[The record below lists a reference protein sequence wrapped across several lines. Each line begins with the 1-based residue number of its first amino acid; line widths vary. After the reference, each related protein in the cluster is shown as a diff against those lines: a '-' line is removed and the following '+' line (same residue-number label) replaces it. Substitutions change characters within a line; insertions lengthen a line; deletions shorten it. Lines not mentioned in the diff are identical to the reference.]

1 MSPSTESLNPLT
13 FPLKSS
19 ALIEASAGTG
29 KTFTLA
35 LLYVRLVLQQGGEFS
50 FDQPLL
56 PPSILVVTFTKAA
69 TKELRDR
76 IRQRLVETASVLRAE
91 KPEAVTSDPLL
102 LDLREAVI
110 NEGKAAGQ
118 TNPSRTLAAAAYRL
132 DIAAQWMDE
141 AAISTIH
148 GWCYRMLKEHAF
160 DSGNLFQQEIIE
172 SEVELLQQAA
182 EDYWRHFYLPLSDD
196 DLEEVLSFF
205 DSPTQTRKKTSK
217 LLDHLERLES
227 PQDKPSDFLAQA
239 EQEKQKVLKPLKEK
253 WLKTFL
259 PALEEA
265 FAEAKKIKAYKATS
279 LNAKHIAD
287 IVAKLKSWAEGHQD
301 QPGIDYA
308 KSNSFQRLALLDTS
322 IWSNTDAIPYGNE
335 GCVALADLPQQLAD
349 LPSPFADLLRHAAHW
364 IGAEVQKTKRQQSLI
379 SNQDLLHRLDQAL
392 QGDRGEQLAESI
404 RKQFPVALVDEF
416 QDTDPVQYR
425 IFDAIYSIKSPKP
438 ETAFFMIG
446 DPKQAIYSF
455 RGADIFTYLAAK
467 KATGERQYTLGYN
480 FRSAPQLIDEVNHLF
495 ALGEQRAQ
503 GAFYFKKQETNPI
516 PFFAVQ
522 PGKKSRL
529 WLEVNDKE
537 QAPLNTWLITK
548 NEAGKLSKE
557 GYTQQVSEIT
567 ATQITELLIAAQSKK
582 AWLVEQD
589 DNTQKRHLL
598 QAADIAVLVNK
609 KDEADSIRQA
619 LTEKGVPSVYLSER
633 NSVYQSDAA
642 SALLT
647 LLQAVAEPYN
657 DARLRAALAL
667 PQLNI
672 SLQELNQLNEDELS
686 WEERVQ
692 QFVGYHYDWK
702 KQGSMA
708 LIHKLIKDFTL
719 AERLLKESGG
729 ERQITDLLHLA
740 ELLQKASIELDGEQA
755 LIRHLQEQSQNPDEN
770 SEAQQV
776 RLESDRQLVQVVTIH
791 KSKGLEY
798 PLVFLP
804 FATSCRLTKS
814 TDIPLETHDQEGKL
828 QQHLQS
834 SPEILAQADAERLAE
849 DLRKLYVA
857 LTRASYCQWVG
868 LGEIQDHQHSGMGYL
883 LGVSQE
889 QPLAEAVKAAKLSI
903 QEVAASDEVFAPETS
918 KKLKEIR
925 APQVSHLSNWWIAS
939 YSAIHFQSQ
948 AGGAPS
954 ETADAEPPANRIAE
968 VTSEPETAK
977 DEQTEEESRL
987 ASEGPD
993 SENPEPREAR
1003 QGPVSA
1009 ENVLHRFPAGA
1020 TWGTVLHT
1028 LMEWAADQEYTP
1040 AEGPK
1045 IRGFAAIVAE
1055 NEDSY
1060 QGFSRFCSQRRIQE
1074 ELVAPLWEWL
1084 IHFLSTPWK
1093 LDSLG
1098 QGQGFALC
1106 HLKPAQLA
1114 VELEFMIES
1123 HWVNTASLDQIVRA
1137 QTLNQ
1142 VERPVAK
1149 NNLLNGLL
1157 KGFIDLVA
1165 EHEGRYY
1172 VIDWKSNRL
1181 GRQTEDYTE
1190 EAMLKQLLSHRYDL
1204 QYVLYLLA
1212 LHRLLKARLPN
1223 YDYDQHIGGAVYVF
1237 LRGTQHPHT
1246 QGLFCDKPPKSLI
1259 EELDALFAPKE
1270 KEQEQQGATL

>member
-13 FPLKSS
+13 FPLKGS

-35 LLYVRLVLQQGGEFS
+35 LLYVRLVLQQGGEFA
-50 FDQPLL
+50 FEQPLL

-76 IRQRLVETASVLRAE
+76 IRQRLVETASVFRAE
-91 KPEAVTSDPLL
+91 KPEEATRDSLL
-102 LDLREAVI
+102 LDLRQAVI
-110 NEGKAAGQ
+110 DEGKAAGQ
-118 TNPSRTLAAAAYRL
+118 TEPERTLNAAAYRL
-132 DIAAQWMDE
+132 EFAAQWMDE

-196 DLEEVLSFF
+196 ELREVLSFF
-205 DSPTQTRKKTSK
+205 DSPTETRKKTRK

-227 PQDKPSDFLAQA
+227 PQAPPSKLLAQA
-239 EQEKQKVLKPLKEK
+239 EEEKQNVLKPLKEK
-253 WLKTFL
+253 WLETFL
-259 PALEEA
+259 PALEGAFDEA
-265 FAEAKKIKAYKATS
+265 NKINAYQR
-279 LNAKHIAD
+279 
-287 IVAKLKSWAEGHQD
+287 AKLKSNLIKGLLDKIQNWAASESEH
-301 QPGIDYA
+301 PGIDYSA
-308 KSNSFQRLALLDTS
+308 KTFQRMALTLDDA
-322 IWSNTDAIPYGNE
+322 WTDRSAIPWDNI
-335 GCVALADLPQQLAD
+335 GCKALAALPEQLAD
-349 LPSPFADLLRHAAHW
+349 LPSPYADLLRHAAHW
-364 IGAEVQKTKRQQSLI
+364 MGAEVQKTKRQQSQI

-425 IFDAIYSIKSPKP
+425 IFDAIYSIKEPKP

-480 FRSAPQLIDEVNHLF
+480 FRSAPQLIAEVNHLF
-495 ALGEQRAQ
+495 ALGEQRAR
-503 GAFYFKKQETNPI
+503 GAFYFKEPESNPI
-516 PFFAVQ
+516 PFFEVK
-522 PGKKSRL
+522 PGKKSKL
-529 WLEVNDKE
+529 WLEVDSEE

-548 NEAGKLSKE
+548 DE
-557 GYTQQVSEIT
+557 GEDLTKKRYTQQISVIT
-567 ATQITELLIAAQSKK
+567 AAQITRLLIAAQNKK

-589 DNTQKRHLL
+589 DNGQKRRLL
-598 QAADIAVLVNK
+598 QAADIAVLVRDRN
-609 KDEADSIRQA
+609 EADAIRQA

-633 NSVYQSDAA
+633 SSVYQSDAA

-647 LLQAVAEPYN
+647 LLQAIAEPYN

-667 PQLNI
+667 PQLDL

-702 KQGSMA
+702 KQGSLA

-719 AERLLKESGG
+719 AERLLKEPGG

-755 LIRHLQEQSQNPDEN
+755 LIRHLREQNQNPDEN

-814 TDIPLETHDQEGKL
+814 TDIPLETHDEEGQL

-883 LGVSQE
+883 LGVSEE

-903 QEVAASDEVFAPETS
+903 QEVAASDKDFEPETS

-925 APQVSHLSNWWIAS
+925 APQVGNLSNWWIAS

-948 AGGAPS
+948 AGGAPV
-954 ETADAEPPANRIAE
+954 ETTDAESPAEGSIPE

-977 DEQTEEESRL
+977 DEQTEEESRR
-987 ASEGPD
+987 ASEGRD
-993 SENPEPREAR
+993 LENQEPRDAH
-1003 QGPVSA
+1003 QGPITA

-1028 LMEWAADQEYTP
+1028 LMEWAAVQEYIP

-1045 IRGFAAIVAE
+1045 IKGFAAVVKE
-1055 NEDSY
+1055 NEESF
-1060 QGFSRFCSQRRIQE
+1060 QGFTRFCSRRRIQE
-1074 ELVAPLWEWL
+1074 EQVTPLWEWL
-1084 IHFLSTPWK
+1084 ISFLSTPWK

-1098 QGQGFALC
+1098 QGQGFALRE
-1106 HLKPAQLA
+1106 LKPAQLA

-1123 HWVNTASLDQIVRA
+1123 HWVNAPSMDKKVRA

-1181 GRQTEDYTE
+1181 GRQTEDYTQ

-1204 QYVLYLLA
+1204 QYVLYLVA

-1223 YDYDQHIGGAVYVF
+1223 YDYDQHVGGAIYVF
-1237 LRGTQHPHT
+1237 LRGTQNPQT
-1246 QGLFCDKPPKSLI
+1246 QGLFCDKPPKALI

-1270 KEQEQQGATL
+1270 KEQGATL